1 MHLLR
6 PSGRRI
12 RRNILIILIHFHS
25 TFVKPYSK
33 KKLQGAYRKLFLVG
47 KHINKVSAAGLV
59 VALGIIYGD
68 IGTSPL
74 YVFSEIINGKVI
86 DDLLIIGGLSCI
98 IWTLT
103 LQTTIKYVILT
114 LQADNKGEGG
124 IFSLYTLV
132 RRQRKW
138 LVLPAMIGGAA
149 LLADGM
155 ITPPI
160 TVTAAIEGLDSI
172 PLLHGI
178 QLRTIIIIV
187 LVILSMLFFAQQFGT
202 ASIGK
207 LFGPVMIIWFG
218 MLAILGFA
226 HIADDLDILKAFNP
240 YYAIKLLTTYPKG
253 FLLLGAVFL
262 CTTGAEAL
270 YSDLG
275 HCGKGNIR
283 YSWIFVKTALILNY
297 LGQGSYLLHSHSG
310 KIFATKELLE
320 QPGFAAAHPHA
331 IEMSNPFYGLMP
343 EWFLTAG
350 IIIATMAAII
360 ASQALISGSF
370 TLISEAIRLNLWP
383 RMKINYPSEAK
394 GQLFIPGIN
403 TLLFVGC
410 CGVVLYF
417 QTSGAM
423 GAAYG
428 LAITLCMMAT
438 TILFANFLIKRR
450 VNQYLIYLFLVVFT
464 TIEVSFLIAN
474 LNKFSHGGYVTL
486 IIGGGLFFVMYVWYR
501 ARKIKNRYV
510 EFVRVD
516 EYVPKLEELSNDTS
530 VPKYATHL
538 VYLTSANNPKEIEH
552 KIIYSVLSGKPKR
565 ADIYWFVHV
574 DTLDDPYTSE
584 YSVEHIIPND
594 IIRVEFRLGFRI
606 APRLNL
612 MFKKVV
618 EDLVANRE
626 VNITSRYESQQR
638 NNMVGDFQFIV
649 LEKFLSQ
656 DNELPFFE
664 KLVMKSYFWIKEISL
679 SEEKG
684 FGLEQSNVAV
694 EKFPLVV
701 APVGKLKMTRIYSDE
716 EEE

>member
-1 MHLLR
+1 M
-6 PSGRRI
+6 
-12 RRNILIILIHFHS
+12 
-25 TFVKPYSK
+25 SK
-33 KKLQGAYRKLFLVG
+33 HV
-47 KHINKVSAAGLV
+47 NKVTAAGLI

-86 DDLLIIGGLSCI
+86 DRDLILGGLSCI

-103 LQTTIKYVILT
+103 LQTTLKYVVLT
-114 LQADNKGEGG
+114 LKADNRGEGG

-132 RRQRKW
+132 RRQKKW
-138 LVLPAMIGGAA
+138 LVIPAMVGGAA

-160 TVTAAIEGLDSI
+160 SVTSAIEGLKSTSFFDWFLPQDKI
-172 PLLHGI
+172 NAITDLVKRQHFI
-178 QLRTIIIIV
+178 EDYTTKVVVIIVIIIIA
-187 LVILSMLFFAQQFGT
+187 ILFFLQQFGT

-207 LFGPVMIIWFG
+207 MFGPIMLVWFG
-218 MLAILGFA
+218 MLAVLGVS
-226 HIADDLDILKAFNP
+226 HISDYWGIFKAFNP
-240 YYAIKLLTTYPKG
+240 YYAIKLLTVYPKG
-253 FLLLGAVFL
+253 FWLLGAVFL

-275 HCGKGNIR
+275 HCGRANIR
-283 YSWIFVKTALILNY
+283 YTWVFVKTALILNY
-297 LGQGSYLLHSHSG
+297 LGQGAWLLHNNTG
-310 KIFATKELLE
+310 KIFATSETIKHV
-320 QPGFAAAHPHA
+320 PGAL
-331 IEMSNPFYGLMP
+331 IMQNPFFELMP
-343 EWFLTAG
+343 QWFLLTG
-350 IIIATMAAII
+350 IIIAAAAAII

-383 RMKINYPSEAK
+383 KMKINYPSEAK
-394 GQLFIPGIN
+394 GQLFVPGIN

-410 CGVVLYF
+410 VGIVLYF
-417 QTSGAM
+417 QTSSAM

-428 LAITLCMMAT
+428 LAITLCMLAT
-438 TILFANFLIKRR
+438 TILFSNFMVSRR
-450 VNQYLIYLFLVVFT
+450 TKPVLIYLFLAVFL
-464 TIEVSFLIAN
+464 TIEISFLIAN
-474 LNKFSHGGYVTL
+474 LDKFPHGGYVTL
-486 IIGGGLFFVMYVWYR
+486 IVGGGLFAVMYVWFR

-510 EFVRVD
+510 EFVRLE
-516 EYVPKLEELSNDTS
+516 EYIPKLEELSNDIT

-552 KIIYSVLSGKPKR
+552 KIIYSILSGKPKR

-594 IIRVEFRLGFRI
+594 IIRVEFRLGFRV
-606 APRLNL
+606 APKINL

-626 VNITSRYESQQR
+626 VNVTSRYESQQR
-638 NNMVGDFQFIV
+638 NNVTGDFQFV
-649 LEKFLSQ
+649 VMEKFLSQ

-664 KLVMKSYFWIKEISL
+664 KLIMRLYFWVKEISL

-684 FGLEQSNVAV
+684 FGLEQSKVQV
-694 EKFPLVV
+694 EKFPLIV
-701 APVGKLKMTRIYSDE
+701 APLSKLKLKRVYMDE
-716 EEE
+716 EEEG